1 MYSLVIAEDELT
13 TRWGLVNMVKWNELG
28 FRVDGEFS
36 DGQEVLAY
44 LENSKPDVILTDI
57 KMNRVSG
64 LDIAKFV
71 AEKQLPVQVVLLS
84 GYREFSYAQSAVEYH
99 VLHYLLKPVS
109 VPKLRE
115 VFCEI
120 RAKLDAQ
127 EASQSAMLNRE
138 EHYEKLIDHQRQSFV
153 MEAASGILKD
163 PEVLKE
169 RLALLDVS
177 QNQPERLLLTRVT
190 VQRSGF
196 LSDCGVQELQEEI
209 VHILRGLD
217 TRLEFYPINWE
228 KSGKGFPMTLLGVF
242 WEKASSDKNAPLTV
256 WKLKEQLERESERL
270 NGLQVQLTLIKSMN
284 NPAELAENPI
294 EIDTSASLAASAAE
308 ESKMS
313 ESIDQVMSYILQ
325 HYCED
330 ITLNDVAS
338 AVYLNPIYISR
349 LIKEQ
354 TGKGFSEWLM
364 EMRIKKAVSQL
375 KHTDRYVY
383 QIAEDVGYP
392 NLKYFYK
399 VFKRTTGKSPNDY
412 RTRKDGK
419 GT

>member
-13 TRWGLVNMVKWNELG
+13 MRWGLVNMVKWNELG

-120 RAKLDAQ
+120 REKLDAR

-138 EHYEKLIDHQRQSFV
+138 EHYEKLMVHQRQSFV

-163 PEVLKE
+163 PEALKE

-177 QNQPERLLLTRVT
+177 PNQPERLLLTRVT

-209 VHILRGLD
+209 IRMLHGLD
-217 TRLEFYPINWE
+217 ARLEFYPINWE
-228 KSGKGFPMTLLGVF
+228 RAGNGFPMTLLGVF
-242 WEKASSDKNAPLTV
+242 WEKAASDRNTPLPV

-270 NGLQVQLTLIKSMN
+270 AGLQVSLTLIKSMN
-284 NPAELAENPI
+284 NPAELAESPV
-294 EIDTSASLAASAAE
+294 EIDASAPLAAS
-308 ESKMS
+308 
-313 ESIDQVMSYILQ
+313 V
-325 HYCED
+325 
-330 ITLNDVAS
+330 
-338 AVYLNPIYISR
+338 VYLNPIYISR

-412 RTRKDGK
+412 RSRKDEK

>member
-1 MYSLVIAEDELT
+1 M
-13 TRWGLVNMVKWNELG
+13 
-28 FRVDGEFS
+28 
-36 DGQEVLAY
+36 
-44 LENSKPDVILTDI
+44 
-57 KMNRVSG
+57 
-64 LDIAKFV
+64 
-71 AEKQLPVQVVLLS
+71 
-84 GYREFSYAQSAVEYH
+84 
-99 VLHYLLKPVS
+99 
-109 VPKLRE
+109 
-115 VFCEI
+115 
-120 RAKLDAQ
+120 
-127 EASQSAMLNRE
+127 
-138 EHYEKLIDHQRQSFV
+138 
-153 MEAASGILKD
+153 
-163 PEVLKE
+163 
-169 RLALLDVS
+169 
-177 QNQPERLLLTRVT
+177 T

-209 VHILRGLD
+209 IRMLHGLD
-217 TRLEFYPINWE
+217 ARLEFYPINWE
-228 KSGKGFPMTLLGVF
+228 RAGNGFPMTLLGVF
-242 WEKASSDKNAPLTV
+242 WEKAASDRNTPLPV

-270 NGLQVQLTLIKSMN
+270 AGLQVSLTLIKSMN
-284 NPAELAENPI
+284 NPAELAESPV
-294 EIDTSASLAASAAE
+294 EIDASAPLAASE

-313 ESIDQVMSYILQ
+313 ASIEQVMNYILQ

-338 AVYLNPIYISR
+338 VVYLNPIYISR

-412 RTRKDGK
+412 RSRKDEK

>member
-28 FRVDGEFS
+28 FQVDGEFS

-44 LENSKPDVILTDI
+44 LESHQPDVILTDI
-57 KMNRVSG
+57 KMNHVSG

-71 AEKQLPVQVVLLS
+71 ADRQLPVQVVLLS

-109 VPKLRE
+109 VPKLRD

-120 RAKLDAQ
+120 REKLDAQ
-127 EASQSAMLNRE
+127 EASQNAMLNRE
-138 EHYEKLIDHQRQSFV
+138 EHYET
-153 MEAASGILKD
+153 
-163 PEVLKE
+163 
-169 RLALLDVS
+169 LLDVAP
-177 QNQPERLLLTRVT
+177 NQPERLLLTRVT

-209 VHILRGLD
+209 IRILHGLD
-217 TRLEFYPINWE
+217 ARLEFYPINWE
-228 KSGKGFPMTLLGVF
+228 RAGNGFPMTLLGVF
-242 WEKASSDKNAPLTV
+242 WEKAASDRNTPLPV

-270 NGLQVQLTLIKSMN
+270 TGLQVSLTLIKSMN
-284 NPAELAENPI
+284 NPAELAESPV
-294 EIDTSASLAASAAE
+294 EIDASVPLAASE
-308 ESKMS
+308 GSKMP
-313 ESIDQVMSYILQ
+313 ESIEQVMNYILQ

-412 RTRKDGK
+412 RSRKDEK